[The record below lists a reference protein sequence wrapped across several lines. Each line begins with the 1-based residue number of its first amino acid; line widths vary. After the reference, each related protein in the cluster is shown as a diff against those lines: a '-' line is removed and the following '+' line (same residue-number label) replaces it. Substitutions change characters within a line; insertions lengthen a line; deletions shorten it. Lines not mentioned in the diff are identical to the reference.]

1 LPPVTKLSPAGNADS
16 SSMHDLARSVF
27 RASFLRRAIIERSFS
42 AWFFTRPLGLEP
54 KERRRQPRLKYVIA
68 SDTRPGSA
76 LPGAGSY
83 CEKLA
88 NQVKRQFQTWYPGS
102 APKR

>member
-1 LPPVTKLSPAGNADS
+1 MPPVTNLSPAGNADS
-16 SSMHDLARSVF
+16 SSMHDLARSVL
-27 RASFLRRAIIERSFS
+27 RASPLRRAIIERSFS
-42 AWFFTRPLGLEP
+42 AWFFIRPLGLAP
-54 KERRRQPRLKYVIA
+54 KGRRRQPRLEYAIA

-76 LPGAGSY
+76 LPCAGSY

-88 NQVKRQFQTWYPGS
+88 NPVKRLFQTWYPGS